1 MNLDAALHAAVCNAA
16 RRIARR
22 GFPDLAAAVLRDEAR
37 TEQAEAVRWLE
48 AQCRLCPTC
57 GELTGDRFNDNGHLC
72 SRGRRAS

>member
-48 AQCRLCPTC
+48 STYVYCRC
-57 GELTGDRFNDNGHLC
+57 GELIGDVSGMQGHLC
-72 SRGRRAS
+72 MGRAS